1 MLKDGTYA
9 AWYKTPLD
17 QGTGIVHVADE
28 QIWGCDS
35 LMTYHGSCK
44 VDGDRFTATV
54 STKRHTDGRATVFGV
69 DDELTLQI
77 EGTCP
82 GRIATYT
89 ATAEQA
95 PGLVLQ
101 GTLIL
106 RDQQTSAA
114 ESIERIPPFS
124 PDRLPKLSKRPR

>member
-17 QGTGIVHVADE
+17 QGTGIVHVADG

-54 STKRHTDGRATVFGV
+54 IKRSLRIRKLIFRDDSLNFLRLALDAVSETSIGLDGHMLDDGV
-69 DDELTLQI
+69 NHRWLSC
-77 EGTCP
+77 GTSLW
-82 GRIATYT
+82 AL
-89 ATAEQA
+89 
-95 PGLVLQ
+95 GLVANVFIQLV
-101 GTLIL
+101 GI
-106 RDQQTSAA
+106 RHISTSN
-114 ESIERIPPFS
+114 SRW
-124 PDRLPKLSKRPR
+124 L

>member
-17 QGTGIVHVADE
+17 QGTGIVHVADG

-44 VDGDRFTATV
+44 ADGDRFTAIV
-54 STKRHTDGRATVFGV
+54 STRRHTGGRATVFGV
-69 DDELTLQI
+69 DDELTLHI

-106 RDQQTSAA
+106 NEKQPSAPELA
-114 ESIERIPPFS
+114 KLIPTFD
-124 PDRLPKLSKRPR
+124 PDKLPRLPKRFR

>member
-17 QGTGIVHVADE
+17 QGTGIVHVADG

-44 VDGDRFTATV
+44 VDGDRFTAIV

-114 ESIERIPPFS
+114 EPIERIPPFS